1 MNTKNKNLKSIKGMD
16 FVSIW
21 GYQELYSNG
30 SKAVVINWMNGR
42 TVTTFEGVGAKDKGE
57 LFLAKGKGSN
67 LNRKGN

>member
-1 MNTKNKNLKSIKGMD
+1 MEL
-16 FVSIW
+16 VSVW
-21 GYQELYSNG
+21 GYNALYANESN
-30 SKAVVINWMNGR
+30 AVVIYWMNGR